1 MSEDTVLVRMSVN
14 GRTVERHVEPRM
26 LLSDFLRGELNLTG
40 THVGCAHGV
49 CGACTIMIDGQ
60 AGRSCLAFAVQM
72 EGATIETV
80 ESLAGNGPLTAL
92 QQAFHENH
100 ALQCGFCT
108 PGFLMSATQLLKRNP
123 DPNDKDIR
131 RALAGNICR
140 CTGYVNIVRAVKA
153 AARKLNEASVLTGSQ
168 DGAPERSRKAV

>member
-1 MSEDTVLVRMSVN
+1 MSDDAIHVTMTVN
-14 GRTVERHVEPRM
+14 GREVARHVESRM
-26 LLSDFLRGELNLTG
+26 LLVDFLRTELNLTG

-49 CGACTIMIDGQ
+49 CGACTVKIDGNS
-60 AGRSCLAFAVQM
+60 GRSCLAFAAQM

-108 PGFLMSATQLLKRNP
+108 SGMLMSAGQLLEHNQSP
-123 DPNDKDIR
+123 TDLEIR

-140 CTGYVNIVRAVKA
+140 CTGYVNIIRAVKA
-153 AARKLNEASVLTGSQ
+153 AAQRLREAR
-168 DGAPERSRKAV
+168 A